1 MEPAPV
7 SWNVT
12 KVPRG
17 GAPGARFTA
26 RQSLKSLQRHRNH
39 SSQPGISDV
48 LPGITYFISGET
60 SEQKAGLNDAAWLIN
75 LKPAGAKNG
84 DGRSGVSSVNYRE
97 VSANEKGVFDI
108 SRSDGKREGAAA
120 GTKPQRVNFG
130 KVSRRS
136 T

>member
-7 SWNVT
+7 SWNAT

-48 LPGITYFISGET
+48 LSGITYFFSGES
-60 SEQKAGLNDAAWLIN
+60 SEQKAGLNYAARLVN
-75 LKPAGAKNG
+75 FKSGGAKNRE
-84 DGRSGVSSVNYRE
+84 GRSGVSSVNDRE
-97 VSANEKGVFDI
+97 VASNEKGILDI
-108 SRSDGKREGAAA
+108 
-120 GTKPQRVNFG
+120 
-130 KVSRRS
+130 RRS
-136 T
+136 